1 MDQALQSEG
10 VAGVSLPNVRDIV
23 LVASGKGGVGKS
35 TVTVNLAAAL
45 RNRGLKVGVVD
56 ADLYG
61 PSLGLMLG
69 TEDQFLVPAEG
80 GKVVPF
86 MTHGIHSMSIAN
98 TTPAESPIVWKGSLV
113 AQGLMQLFVDV
124 AWPELDVLLVDMPPG
139 TGDVQ
144 LTILEQLDVSGAV
157 VVTTPQRLAVADAER
172 GIAMFHELNIPV
184 FGLIENMDGY
194 LCPCCGE
201 RMELF
206 PSGAAKTLA
215 KMKHVSH
222 LGSLPLDPDGQSCA
236 DGGVPLIDKNPEG
249 ETAKAFS
256 SLGEAV
262 VKALARERSAAA
274 SRLGREEEDTAFW
287 NELLGDGK

>member
-1 MDQALQSEG
+1 MGLAQQTEDA
-10 VAGVSLPNVRDIV
+10 VGVSLPNVRDIV

-69 TEDQFLVPAEG
+69 TEDQFLVPTDG

-86 MTHGIHSMSIAN
+86 LTHGIHSMSIAN

-113 AQGLMQLFVDV
+113 AQGLLQLFVDV
-124 AWPELDVLLVDMPPG
+124 SWPDLDVLLVDMPPG
-139 TGDVQ
+139 TGDVH
-144 LTILEQLDVSGAV
+144 LTLLEQLDVSGAI

-172 GIAMFHELNIPV
+172 GITMFHELNIPV

-206 PSGAAKTLA
+206 PGGAAKTLT
-215 KMKHVSH
+215 KMKHVTH
-222 LGSLPLDPDGQSCA
+222 LGSLPLDSEGQACA
-236 DGGVPLIDKNPEG
+236 DGGVPLIDKKPEG
-249 ETAKAFS
+249 EVAKAFA
-256 SLGEAV
+256 SLGEAL

-274 SRLGREEEDTAFW
+274 SRQGHEEEDAAFW
-287 NELLGDGK
+287 KELLGDEK